1 MNAQRRSSL
10 DIQAS
15 ILRALSGDELSINKI
30 VAYMNLNRRL
40 AKKYVRELFG
50 KGFLEVRNDS
60 TFERYSTTEKGKE
73 WLTRYKLVIR
83 DFKSGSAVPDD
94 SF

>member
-1 MNAQRRSSL
+1 MNSQRRSSL

-15 ILRALSGDELSINKI
+15 ILRAVSNDELSMNKI
-30 VAYMNLNRRL
+30 VVYVNLNRKL

-50 KGFLEVRNDS
+50 KGFLEVKNDS
-60 TFERYSTTEKGKE
+60 KFERYSTTEKGME

-83 DFKSGSAVPDD
+83 DLKSGSVVPDD
-94 SF
+94 GF